1 MYYKWKVVSKSDTTF
16 FSILFENYIPYNIYA
31 VFRILG
37 RLSFPLYVYALSLG
51 VQKTSN
57 ILRIIYLESWH

>member
-1 MYYKWKVVSKSDTTF
+1 MKWLALLFMIIDHIGF
-16 FSILFENYIPYNIYA
+16 LFENYIPYNIYA

-57 ILRIIYLESWH
+57 ILRIIYLES